1 MSFKSFITKSA
12 LRLKG
17 VSKEQAEEIAKQ
29 LEEHPEIAE
38 AMKSLEQN
46 KEVKALMEKI
56 QKEIEE
62 KTKAGM
68 PEMYASVQVMGKYK
82 AEMTKYREELA
93 PLMQLMMK
101 K

>member
-1 MSFKSFITKSA
+1 M
-12 LRLKG
+12 KG

-38 AMKSLEQN
+38 SLKALEQN
-46 KEVKALMEKI
+46 KEVKTLMEKI
-56 QKEIEE
+56 QKKIKE

-68 PEMYASVQVMGKYK
+68 PEMYASIQVMGKYK
-82 AEMTKYREELA
+82 AEMMKYREELA

>member
-1 MSFKSFITKSA
+1 M
-12 LRLKG
+12 KG

-38 AMKSLEQN
+38 SLKALEQN
-46 KEVKALMEKI
+46 KEVKTLMEKI

-68 PEMYASVQVMGKYK
+68 PEMYALIQVMGKYK
-82 AEMTKYREELA
+82 AEMMKYREELA